1 MKRLSYAFLS
11 VLILSQ
17 TVIADDKIAAE
28 KLLKSKL
35 NAAITVLQ
43 KKDAVLQVK
52 IDEVDEIMSPMF
64 DFALM
69 AKLTLGRKHWPKL
82 ARENKEIFTALFTKQ
97 MKRSYLQ
104 KLTLY
109 KNEKIMYEP
118 SILSKKKIQIPTYL
132 ISMDKKTSILYKLYK
147 SQNDWKIYDMEIQG
161 VSIIRSYRS
170 QFIQILQSG
179 TIEDLLLEL
188 EKSATKKGLSPA

>member
-1 MKRLSYAFLS
+1 MKILFYAVLS

-17 TVIADDKIAAE
+17 SVMADDKIAAE

-43 KKDAVLQVK
+43 KKNAALQVK
-52 IDEVDEIMSPMF
+52 SNEIDEIMSPMF
-64 DFALM
+64 DFSLM
-69 AKLTLGRKHWPKL
+69 ARLTLGRKYWPKL
-82 ARENKEIFTALFTKQ
+82 STQNKEKFTELFTKLL
-97 MKRSYLQ
+97 KSSYLQ

-109 KNEKIMYEP
+109 TNEKIMYES
-118 SILSKKKIQIPTYL
+118 SILVKKKIQIPTYL
-132 ISMDKKTSILYKLYK
+132 ISLDKKTSILYKLYK
-147 SQNDWKIYDMEIQG
+147 SENGWKIYDIEIQG

-179 TIEDLLLEL
+179 TVEDLLLKL
-188 EKSATKKGLSPA
+188 EKSDTK